1 MLFWRIFLCVLL
13 WCLRQGGGNCVHRC
27 VCVCA
32 LNTTEVCAAQTVW
45 SCLVGVRNS
54 TFHSV
59 TRCEQLS
66 VSLNVYGNHDLL
78 WTCLLCLILEDQWN
92 DVTPSVCCTERQHCF
107 LLLYYIVLY
116 CIVFFYP
123 HRRSFFHCFYRER
136 KGNREISMWE
146 RAAPSW
152 PKYTCHQ
159 LRTVWNFIIKDLFGG
174 KIFVFI
180 FLYVWVKAWHVDG
193 PPQLFTLGC
202 VDEFLRSFL
211 RMGFTRKSK
220 AGQVLE
226 L

>member
-1 MLFWRIFLCVLL
+1 MCKRKEKQNVFWKSIILPPRGNYLGFLCMLFWRIFLCVLL

-78 WTCLLCLILEDQWN
+78 MTTLIVFNPGRSVEWCDTFCLLHRKTTLFPSIILY
-92 DVTPSVCCTERQHCF
+92 F
-107 LLLYYIVLY
+107 IVLY

-123 HRRSFFHCFYRER
+123 HRRSFFHRFYRER
-136 KGNREISMWE
+136 RETQKYPCERELSM
-146 RAAPSW
+146 PD
-152 PKYTCHQ
+152 Q
-159 LRTVWNFIIKDLFGG
+159 NITVIN
-174 KIFVFI
+174 
-180 FLYVWVKAWHVDG
+180 
-193 PPQLFTLGC
+193 
-202 VDEFLRSFL
+202 
-211 RMGFTRKSK
+211 
-220 AGQVLE
+220 
-226 L
+226 